1 MDAIR
6 YAVSCVRRVIP
17 PQVLDKTF
25 LNRQT
30 SIWGMQGLNV
40 DHQIEMLVI
49 RPRVLQDCNLVGGT
63 SDFVEIGDL
72 PYDKPDA
79 ISTII
84 RIPKSRTQGRSIVS
98 ALNVSFLNYAQ
109 AGTWFGGGSYYN
121 VGVEAN
127 DTGVLAQLESSIM
140 RANDK
145 IPVVSTSEVTLIA
158 DNVIMIRDLLTSPGN
173 MFLRCIIENDSNL
186 NNISPRSYPAFAQ
199 LVEYAVKSYV
209 YNTMIVTMDQN
220 ALQGGFE
227 LGVIKSVIEGYSD
240 SEQNYKDYLNQKWR
254 AIAMMNDTIQYG
266 RYLKLAIGSSR

>member
-1 MDAIR
+1 
-6 YAVSCVRRVIP
+6 
-17 PQVLDKTF
+17 
-25 LNRQT
+25 
-30 SIWGMQGLNV
+30 MQGLNV